1 MIRFKTLDSSKKVRE
16 EKILQILMG
25 KLLSLWGMEKIF
37 YKKSNKILLL
47 LLLLKK

>member
-25 KLLSLWGMEKIF
+25 KLLSLCGMEIF
-37 YKKSNKILLL
+37 FL
-47 LLLLKK
+47 